1 MKFRIA
7 KIYPRRVLCYCNWHE
22 EKNPSLNI
30 SLVEPYYGNYKCFGC
45 GVRGKLSLKE
55 MKGLGLEM
63 KKKKRDKPINIDWGS
78 LGKAYY
84 HSAVNSRIITVLSNK
99 WGVLYNSID
108 VFNCGWDGESFTFP
122 MRNQAG
128 QVIGIQRRFLEG
140 KKCCVEGSQLGLF
153 IPLFHDIPP
162 ESIFITEGVSDAAA
176 VYDLGFDAIGRPS
189 CNSCEGMIVDW
200 LNANECI
207 ETVIIIPDNDL
218 VGQGGA
224 KLLADLI
231 CTNTEKDVDVFE
243 FNDKCKDIRE
253 YIQKVGKERVRREL
267 NEYI

>member
-7 KIYPRRVLCYCNWHE
+7 KVYPRRVLCYCNWHK

-45 GVRGKLSLKE
+45 GVRGKLSNSE
-55 MKGLGLEM
+55 MKKLGLGGKYLM
-63 KKKKRDKPINIDWGS
+63 KKKKRDKPININWVS
-78 LGKAYY
+78 LFYSYRSCFIAGMQLADELNVDPASLDMFDIGYDEEAY
-84 HSAVNSRIITVLSNK
+84 
-99 WGVLYNSID
+99 
-108 VFNCGWDGESFTFP
+108 TFP
-122 MRNQAG
+122 MRNAAG
-128 QVIGIQRRFLEG
+128 QVVGIQRRFPDG
-140 KKCCVEGSQLGLF
+140 SKCCVEGSQLGLF
-153 IPLFHDIPP
+153 IPRVLK
-162 ESIFITEGVSDAAA
+162 SNTIFICEGVSDAAA

-200 LNANECI
+200 LNANEGV
-207 ETVIIIPDNDL
+207 ETVVIIPDNDL

-231 CTNTEKDVDVFE
+231 CTNTEKDVEVFE
-243 FNDKCKDIRE
+243 FNDTCKDIRA
-253 YIQKVGKERVRREL
+253 YIQKVGKEKVRSEL